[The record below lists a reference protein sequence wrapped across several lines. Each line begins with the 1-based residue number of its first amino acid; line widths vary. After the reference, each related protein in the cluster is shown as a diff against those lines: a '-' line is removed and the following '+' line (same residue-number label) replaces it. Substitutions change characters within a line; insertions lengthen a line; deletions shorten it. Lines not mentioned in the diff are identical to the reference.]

1 MNEQMTMTCLDLEG
15 VLIPEIWIGLAEKT
29 GIAEL
34 RLTTR
39 DIADYDELMTKR
51 LSILKEHR
59 LTLKDIENVA
69 DRTEPFEGAL
79 AFLIWLKQHSE
90 VIILSDT
97 FREFAK
103 PLMAKLQ
110 DPTLFCHSLLINEGY
125 QIQDYRLRQQD
136 QKRKAVHAF
145 KNLNFNVIAIGD
157 SYNDL
162 NMLSEAH
169 SGVFFRPTPKI
180 TQDHPD
186 FPICHTYQELKQ
198 QLCQIAGFAA

>member
-1 MNEQMTMTCLDLEG
+1 MNEQMTLTCLDLEG

-51 LSILKEHR
+51 LALLWEHR
-59 LTLKDIENVA
+59 LTLKDIEDVT
-69 DRTEPFEGAL
+69 DRMEPFEGAL
-79 AFLIWLKQHSE
+79 EFLIWLKQRCE

-97 FREFAK
+97 FCEFAK

-110 DPTLFCHSLLINEGY
+110 DPTLFCHSLLIKEGY
-125 QIQDYRLRQQD
+125 HIQDYRLRQQD

-145 KNLNFNVIAIGD
+145 KNLNFQCDRNWRF
-157 SYNDL
+157 L
-162 NMLSEAH
+162 Q
-169 SGVFFRPTPKI
+169 RP
-180 TQDHPD
+180 
-186 FPICHTYQELKQ
+186 
-198 QLCQIAGFAA
+198 